1 MEASL
6 TGFLRVLFILIIVY
20 YVFKLLVRYVF
31 PFFVKRYLSNFQKK
45 FYESNPHLDPNQT
58 TSKDGEVKV
67 KRKTSDDRKGKPDNF
82 GEYVDYEEIKD

>member
-20 YVFKLLVRYVF
+20 YVFRLLVRFVF
-31 PFFVKRYLSNFQKK
+31 PFLVKRYLNNFQKK
-45 FYESNPHLDPNQT
+45 FYDANPHLDPNQS

-67 KRKTSDDRKGKPDNF
+67 KRKSSDDRKGKTDDF
-82 GEYVDYEEIKD
+82 GEYIDYEEIKD